1 MNKRLKEGEY
11 MKVRVHELAKKY
23 DIKNKEFLE
32 ILKKDIGITVTS
44 HLSNLDEDQV
54 KKIDDYFAKMNMLK
68 VETVEPVKVHKEKKD
83 EKPIRKIMDEDE
95 NDEGEGY
102 SQKNNK
108 KSKFQQSK
116 NKKNNI
122 TFEEDGNNHK
132 NKSKKKKGR
141 RTDFVLKT
149 VEATPD
155 VVEEDGIKI
164 IKFRGEL
171 TLGDFAEK
179 LGINSAEIIKK
190 LFLKGQML
198 TINSPITLSMAE
210 DLAADYDVL
219 VEEEQE
225 VELDFGEKFDLE
237 IEDKAADLKERPPVI
252 TIMGHV
258 DHGKTS
264 LLDAIRTTN
273 VVGGEA
279 GGITQKI
286 GAYQVVKDG
295 KRITF
300 IDTPG
305 HEAFTDM
312 RARGAQVTD
321 IAILVVAA
329 DDGVMPQTVEA
340 ISHAKVAKVPII
352 VAVNKI
358 DKPESN
364 PMKVKQELMEH
375 GLVSAE
381 WGGDVEFVE
390 VSAKQ
395 KINLDGLLDTIL
407 ITAEILELKGNTKKR
422 AKGVVLESRLDPKI
436 GPIADILVQ
445 EGTLKIGD
453 VIVAGEV
460 QGKVKA
466 LLNDKGERVNNAA
479 VSQPVEVIGFN
490 NVPDAGDT
498 MYVIQNEQHAK
509 RIVEEVRKERKIQET
524 TKKTISLESLS
535 DQLKHEDL
543 KELNLILRADS
554 KGSVDALR
562 DSLLKLSND
571 EVAVNIIQAASGAI
585 TESDIKLAEAAG
597 AIIIGFNVR
606 PTTKALKEAET
617 NKVEI
622 RTSGI
627 IYHIIEDIEKALAG
641 MLDPEFK
648 EEYQGRIE
656 IKKVF
661 KVSKVGNVAGCVV
674 IDGKVKSDS
683 NIRILRD
690 NVVIYEGKL
699 ASLKRFKDDAKEVV
713 AGQECGLGVENFN
726 DIKEGDVVEAFE
738 MVEVKRTLK

>member
-1 MNKRLKEGEY
+1 MIKEGDK

-23 DIKNKEFLE
+23 ELKNKEFLE
-32 ILKKDIGITVTS
+32 ILKKDIGVSVTS

-68 VETVEPVKVHKEKKD
+68 VETVEPVKMYKEKKE
-83 EKPIRKIMDEDE
+83 EKPIRKIIDEEDE
-95 NDEGEGY
+95 VEEG
-102 SQKNNK
+102 QKNNK
-108 KSKFQQSK
+108 KSKIQQKTKK
-116 NKKNNI
+116 NNNI
-122 TFEEDGNNHK
+122 TFDEDGNSHK

-179 LGINSAEIIKK
+179 LGVNSGEIIKK

-198 TINSPITLSMAE
+198 TINSPITLEMAE
-210 DLAADYDVL
+210 ELAGEYDAL

-225 VELDFGEKFDLE
+225 VELDFGEKFALE
-237 IEDKAADLKERPPVI
+237 IEDREADLKERPPVI

-273 VVGGEA
+273 VVEGEA

-358 DKPESN
+358 DKPEAN

-375 GLVSAE
+375 GIVSVE

-390 VSAKQ
+390 VSAKK

-407 ITAEILELKGNTKKR
+407 ITAEILELKGNVKKR

-466 LLNDKGERVNNAA
+466 LLNDKGERVENAI

-606 PTTKALKEAET
+606 PTTKALKEAEAS
-617 NKVEI
+617 KVEI

-738 MVEVKRTLK
+738 MVEIKRTLK

>member
-1 MNKRLKEGEY
+1 

-23 DIKNKEFLE
+23 ELKNKEFLE
-32 ILKKDIGITVTS
+32 ILKKDIGVSVTS

-68 VETVEPVKVHKEKKD
+68 VETVEPVKMYKEKKE
-83 EKPIRKIMDEDE
+83 EKPIRKIIDEEDE
-95 NDEGEGY
+95 VEER
-102 SQKNNK
+102 QKNNK
-108 KSKFQQSK
+108 KPKIQQKIKK
-116 NKKNNI
+116 NNNI
-122 TFEEDGNNHK
+122 TFDEDGNSHK

-179 LGINSAEIIKK
+179 LGVNSGEIIKK

-198 TINSPITLSMAE
+198 TINSPITLEMAE
-210 DLAADYDVL
+210 ELAGEYDAL

-225 VELDFGEKFDLE
+225 VELDFGEKFALE
-237 IEDKAADLKERPPVI
+237 IEDREADLKERPPVI

-273 VVGGEA
+273 VVEGEA

-358 DKPESN
+358 DKPEAN

-375 GLVSAE
+375 GIVSVE

-390 VSAKQ
+390 VSAKK

-407 ITAEILELKGNTKKR
+407 ITSEILELKGNVKKR

-466 LLNDKGERVNNAA
+466 LLNDKGERVNTAI

-674 IDGKVKSDS
+674 IDGKVKNDS

-738 MVEVKRTLK
+738 MVEIKRTLK

>member
-1 MNKRLKEGEY
+1 

-23 DIKNKEFLE
+23 ELKNKEFLE
-32 ILKKDIGITVTS
+32 ILKKDIGVSVTS

-68 VETVEPVKVHKEKKD
+68 VETVEPVKMYKEKKE
-83 EKPIRKIMDEDE
+83 EKPIRKIIDEEDE
-95 NDEGEGY
+95 VEEG
-102 SQKNNK
+102 QKNNK
-108 KSKFQQSK
+108 KIKIQQKTKK
-116 NKKNNI
+116 NNNI
-122 TFEEDGNNHK
+122 TFDEDGNSHK

-179 LGINSAEIIKK
+179 LGVNSGEIIKK

-198 TINSPITLSMAE
+198 TINSPITLEMAE
-210 DLAADYDVL
+210 ELAGEYDAL

-225 VELDFGEKFDLE
+225 VELDFGEKFALE
-237 IEDKAADLKERPPVI
+237 IEDREADLKERPPVI

-273 VVGGEA
+273 VVEGEA

-358 DKPESN
+358 DKPEAN

-375 GLVSAE
+375 GIVSVE

-390 VSAKQ
+390 VSAKK

-407 ITAEILELKGNTKKR
+407 ITSEILELKGNVRKR

-466 LLNDKGERVNNAA
+466 LLNDKGERVNTAI

-661 KVSKVGNVAGCVV
+661 KVSKVGNIAGCVV

-726 DIKEGDVVEAFE
+726 DIKDGDVVEAFE
-738 MVEVKRTLK
+738 MVEIKRTLK

>member
-1 MNKRLKEGEY
+1 MIKEGDK

-23 DIKNKEFLE
+23 ELKNKEFLE
-32 ILKKDIGITVTS
+32 ILKKDIGVSVTS

-68 VETVEPVKVHKEKKD
+68 VETVEPVKMYKEKKE
-83 EKPIRKIMDEDE
+83 EKPIRKIIDEEDE
-95 NDEGEGY
+95 VEEG
-102 SQKNNK
+102 QKNNK
-108 KSKFQQSK
+108 KSKIQQKTKK
-116 NKKNNI
+116 NNNI
-122 TFEEDGNNHK
+122 TFDEDGNSHK

-179 LGINSAEIIKK
+179 LGVNSGEIIKK

-198 TINSPITLSMAE
+198 TINSPITLEMAE
-210 DLAADYDVL
+210 ELAGEYDAL

-225 VELDFGEKFDLE
+225 VELDFGEKFALE
-237 IEDKAADLKERPPVI
+237 IEDREADLKERPPVI

-273 VVGGEA
+273 VVEGEA

-358 DKPESN
+358 DKPEAN

-375 GLVSAE
+375 GIVSVE

-390 VSAKQ
+390 VSAKK

-407 ITAEILELKGNTKKR
+407 ITSEILELKGNVKKR

-466 LLNDKGERVNNAA
+466 LLNDKGERVNTAI

-606 PTTKALKEAET
+606 PTTKALKEAEAS
-617 NKVEI
+617 KVEI

-674 IDGKVKSDS
+674 IDGKVKNDS

-738 MVEVKRTLK
+738 MVEIKRTLK

>member
-1 MNKRLKEGEY
+1 MIKEGDK

-23 DIKNKEFLE
+23 ELKNKEFLE
-32 ILKKDIGITVTS
+32 ILKKDIGVSVTS

-68 VETVEPVKVHKEKKD
+68 VETVEPVKMYKEKKE
-83 EKPIRKIMDEDE
+83 EKPIRKIIDEDE
-95 NDEGEGY
+95 IEEG
-102 SQKNNK
+102 QKNNK
-108 KSKFQQSK
+108 KPKIQQKIKK
-116 NKKNNI
+116 NNNI
-122 TFEEDGNNHK
+122 TFDEDGNSHK

-179 LGINSAEIIKK
+179 LGVNSGEIIKK

-198 TINSPITLSMAE
+198 TINSPITLEMAE
-210 DLAADYDVL
+210 ELAGEYDAL

-225 VELDFGEKFDLE
+225 VELDFGEKFALE
-237 IEDKAADLKERPPVI
+237 IEDREADLKERPPVI

-273 VVGGEA
+273 VVEGEA

-358 DKPESN
+358 DKPEAN

-375 GLVSAE
+375 GIVSVE

-390 VSAKQ
+390 VSAKK

-407 ITAEILELKGNTKKR
+407 ITSEILELKGNVKKR

-466 LLNDKGERVNNAA
+466 LLNDKGERVNTAI

-661 KVSKVGNVAGCVV
+661 KVSKVGNIAGCIV
-674 IDGKVKSDS
+674 IDGKVKNDS

-738 MVEVKRTLK
+738 MVEIKRTLK

>member
-1 MNKRLKEGEY
+1 

-23 DIKNKEFLE
+23 ELKNKEFLE
-32 ILKKDIGITVTS
+32 ILKKDIGVSVTS

-68 VETVEPVKVHKEKKD
+68 VETVEPVKMYKEKKE
-83 EKPIRKIMDEDE
+83 EKPIRKIIDEEDE
-95 NDEGEGY
+95 VEEG
-102 SQKNNK
+102 QKNNK
-108 KSKFQQSK
+108 KIKIQQKTKK
-116 NKKNNI
+116 NNNI
-122 TFEEDGNNHK
+122 TFDEDGNSHK

-179 LGINSAEIIKK
+179 LGVNSGEIIKK

-198 TINSPITLSMAE
+198 TINSPITLEMAE
-210 DLAADYDVL
+210 ELAGEYDAL

-225 VELDFGEKFDLE
+225 VELDFGEKFALE
-237 IEDKAADLKERPPVI
+237 IEDREADLKERPPVI

-273 VVGGEA
+273 VVEGEA

-358 DKPESN
+358 DKPEAN

-375 GLVSAE
+375 GIVSVE

-390 VSAKQ
+390 VSAKK

-407 ITAEILELKGNTKKR
+407 ITSEILELKGNVRKR

-466 LLNDKGERVNNAA
+466 LLNDKGERVNTAI

-738 MVEVKRTLK
+738 MVEIKRTLK

>member
-1 MNKRLKEGEY
+1 
-11 MKVRVHELAKKY
+11 MKTRVHEMAKKHG
-23 DIKNKEFLE
+23 IKNREFLE
-32 ILKKDIGITVTS
+32 VLKKDIGITVTS
-44 HLSNLDEDQV
+44 HLSNLDEEQV
-54 KKIDDYFAKMNMLK
+54 EKIDAYFAKMNMLK
-68 VETVEPVKVHKEKKD
+68 VEEPEPVKVHKEKKE
-83 EKPIRKIMDEDE
+83 EKPIRKIIDEDE
-95 NDEGEGY
+95 TDKDEIHT
-102 SQKNNK
+102 QKNNK
-108 KSKFQQSK
+108 KNKFQQK
-116 NKKNNI
+116 NKNKNHG
-122 TFEEDGNNHK
+122 FEDENGGTHK
-132 NKSKKKKGR
+132 NKNKKKKGR
-141 RTDFVLKT
+141 RTDFVVKT
-149 VEATPD
+149 AEATPD
-155 VVEEDGIKI
+155 VIEEDGIKI

-171 TLGDFAEK
+171 TLGDFADK
-179 LGINSAEIIKK
+179 LGVNSGEIIKK
-190 LFLKGQML
+190 LFLKGKMF
-198 TINSPITLSMAE
+198 TINSPITLELAE
-210 DLAADYDVL
+210 ELAADYDVL

-225 VELDFGEKFDLE
+225 VELDFGEKFALE
-237 IEDKAADLKERPPVI
+237 IEDKEADLKERPPVI

-273 VVGGEA
+273 VVSGEA

-286 GAYQVVKDG
+286 GAYQIEKDG
-295 KRITF
+295 RKITF
-300 IDTPG
+300 VDTPG

-329 DDGVMPQTVEA
+329 DDGVMPQTIEA

-358 DKPESN
+358 DKPEAN

-375 GLVSAE
+375 GLVSVE

-395 KINLDGLLDTIL
+395 RLNLDVLLDTIL

-466 LLNDKGERVNNAA
+466 LLNDKGDRVNSVS

-535 DQLKHEDL
+535 DQLKHENL

-585 TESDIKLAEAAG
+585 TESDVKLAETAG
-597 AIIIGFNVR
+597 AIIIGYSVR

-617 NKVEI
+617 SKVEI
-622 RTSGI
+622 RTSSI
-627 IYHIIEDIEKALAG
+627 IYHITEDIEKALAG
-641 MLDPEFK
+641 MLEPEFK
-648 EEYQGRIE
+648 ENYLGRIE

-674 IDGKVKSDS
+674 IDGKVKNDS

-699 ASLKRFKDDAKEVV
+699 SSLKRFKDDAKEVV

-726 DIKEGDVVEAFE
+726 DIKDGDVVEAFE
-738 MVEVKRTLK
+738 MVEVKRTLR

>member
-1 MNKRLKEGEY
+1 

-23 DIKNKEFLE
+23 ELKNKEFLE
-32 ILKKDIGITVTS
+32 ILKKDIGVSVTS

-68 VETVEPVKVHKEKKD
+68 VETVEPVKMYKEKKE
-83 EKPIRKIMDEDE
+83 EKPIRKIIDEEDE
-95 NDEGEGY
+95 VEEG
-102 SQKNNK
+102 QKNNK
-108 KSKFQQSK
+108 KSKIQQKTKK
-116 NKKNNI
+116 NNNI
-122 TFEEDGNNHK
+122 TFDEDGNSHK

-179 LGINSAEIIKK
+179 LGVNSGEIIKK

-198 TINSPITLSMAE
+198 TINSPITLEMAE
-210 DLAADYDVL
+210 ELAGEYDAL

-225 VELDFGEKFDLE
+225 VELDFGEKFALE
-237 IEDKAADLKERPPVI
+237 IEDREADLKERPPVI

-273 VVGGEA
+273 VVEGEA

-358 DKPESN
+358 DKPEAN

-375 GLVSAE
+375 GIVSVE

-390 VSAKQ
+390 VSAKK

-407 ITAEILELKGNTKKR
+407 ITSEILELKGNVKKR

-466 LLNDKGERVNNAA
+466 LLNDKGERVNTAI

-606 PTTKALKEAET
+606 PTTKALKEAEAS
-617 NKVEI
+617 KVEI

-738 MVEVKRTLK
+738 MVEIKRTLK

>member
-1 MNKRLKEGEY
+1 MIKEGDK

-23 DIKNKEFLE
+23 ELKNKEFLE
-32 ILKKDIGITVTS
+32 ILKKDIGVSVTS
-44 HLSNLDEDQV
+44 HLSNLDEDQI

-68 VETVEPVKVHKEKKD
+68 VETVEPVKMYKEKKE
-83 EKPIRKIMDEDE
+83 EKPIRKIIDEDE
-95 NDEGEGY
+95 VEEG
-102 SQKNNK
+102 QKNNK
-108 KSKFQQSK
+108 KTKIQQKTKK
-116 NKKNNI
+116 NNNI
-122 TFEEDGNNHK
+122 TFDEDGNSHK

-179 LGINSAEIIKK
+179 LGVNSGEIIKK

-198 TINSPITLSMAE
+198 TINSPITLEMAE
-210 DLAADYDVL
+210 ELAGEYDAL

-225 VELDFGEKFDLE
+225 VELDFGEKFALE
-237 IEDKAADLKERPPVI
+237 IEDREADLKERPPVI

-273 VVGGEA
+273 VVEGEA

-358 DKPESN
+358 DKPEAN

-375 GLVSAE
+375 GIVSVE

-390 VSAKQ
+390 VSAKK

-407 ITAEILELKGNTKKR
+407 ITSEILELKGNVRKR

-466 LLNDKGERVNNAA
+466 LLNDKGERVENAI

-606 PTTKALKEAET
+606 PTTKALKEAEAS
-617 NKVEI
+617 KVEI

-674 IDGKVKSDS
+674 IDGKVKNDS

-726 DIKEGDVVEAFE
+726 DIKDGDVVEAFE
-738 MVEVKRTLK
+738 MVEIKRTLK

>member
-1 MNKRLKEGEY
+1 

-23 DIKNKEFLE
+23 ELKNKEFLE
-32 ILKKDIGITVTS
+32 ILKKDIGVSVTS

-68 VETVEPVKVHKEKKD
+68 VETVEPVKMYKEKKE
-83 EKPIRKIMDEDE
+83 EKPIRKIIDEDE
-95 NDEGEGY
+95 IEEG
-102 SQKNNK
+102 QKNNK
-108 KSKFQQSK
+108 KPKIQQKTKK
-116 NKKNNI
+116 NNNI
-122 TFEEDGNNHK
+122 TFDEDGNSHK

-179 LGINSAEIIKK
+179 LGVNSGEIIKK

-198 TINSPITLSMAE
+198 TINSPITLEMAE
-210 DLAADYDVL
+210 ELAGEYDAL

-225 VELDFGEKFDLE
+225 VELDFGEKFALE
-237 IEDKAADLKERPPVI
+237 IEDREADLKERPPVI

-273 VVGGEA
+273 VVEGEA

-358 DKPESN
+358 DKPEAN

-375 GLVSAE
+375 GIVSVE

-390 VSAKQ
+390 VSAKK

-407 ITAEILELKGNTKKR
+407 ITSEILELKGNVRKR

-466 LLNDKGERVNNAA
+466 LLNDKGERVNTAI

-661 KVSKVGNVAGCVV
+661 KVSKIGNVAGCVV
-674 IDGKVKSDS
+674 IDGKVKNDS

-738 MVEVKRTLK
+738 MVEIKRTLK

>member
-1 MNKRLKEGEY
+1 MIKEGDK

-23 DIKNKEFLE
+23 ELKNKEFLE
-32 ILKKDIGITVTS
+32 ILKKDIGVSVTS

-68 VETVEPVKVHKEKKD
+68 VETVEPVKMYKEKKE
-83 EKPIRKIMDEDE
+83 EKPIRKIIDEDE
-95 NDEGEGY
+95 IEEG
-102 SQKNNK
+102 QKNNK
-108 KSKFQQSK
+108 KPKIQQKIKK
-116 NKKNNI
+116 NNNI
-122 TFEEDGNNHK
+122 TFDEDGNSHK

-179 LGINSAEIIKK
+179 LGVNSGEIIKK

-198 TINSPITLSMAE
+198 TINSPITLEMAE
-210 DLAADYDVL
+210 ELAGEYDAL

-225 VELDFGEKFDLE
+225 VELDFGEKFALE
-237 IEDKAADLKERPPVI
+237 IEDREADLKERPPVI

-273 VVGGEA
+273 VVEGEA

-358 DKPESN
+358 DKPEAN

-375 GLVSAE
+375 GIVSVE

-390 VSAKQ
+390 VSAKK

-407 ITAEILELKGNTKKR
+407 ITSEILELKGNVKKR

-466 LLNDKGERVNNAA
+466 LLNDKGERVNTAI

-674 IDGKVKSDS
+674 IDGKVKNDS

-726 DIKEGDVVEAFE
+726 DIKDGDVVEAFE
-738 MVEVKRTLK
+738 MVEIKRTLK

>member
-1 MNKRLKEGEY
+1 

-23 DIKNKEFLE
+23 ELKNKEFLE
-32 ILKKDIGITVTS
+32 ILKKDIGVSVTS

-68 VETVEPVKVHKEKKD
+68 VETVEPVKMYKEKKE
-83 EKPIRKIMDEDE
+83 EKPIRKIIDEEDE
-95 NDEGEGY
+95 VEEG
-102 SQKNNK
+102 QKNNK
-108 KSKFQQSK
+108 KSKIQQKTKK
-116 NKKNNI
+116 NNNI
-122 TFEEDGNNHK
+122 TFDEDGNSHK

-179 LGINSAEIIKK
+179 LGVNSGEIIKK

-198 TINSPITLSMAE
+198 TINSPITLEMAE
-210 DLAADYDVL
+210 ELAGEYDAL

-237 IEDKAADLKERPPVI
+237 IEDREADLKERPPVI

-273 VVGGEA
+273 VVEGEA

-358 DKPESN
+358 DKPEAN

-375 GLVSAE
+375 GIVSVE

-390 VSAKQ
+390 VSAKK

-407 ITAEILELKGNTKKR
+407 ITSEILELKGNVKKR

-466 LLNDKGERVNNAA
+466 LLNDKGERVNTAI

-674 IDGKVKSDS
+674 IDGKVKNDS

-738 MVEVKRTLK
+738 MVEIKRTLK

>member
-1 MNKRLKEGEY
+1 

-23 DIKNKEFLE
+23 ELKNKEFLE
-32 ILKKDIGITVTS
+32 ILKKDIGVSVTS

-68 VETVEPVKVHKEKKD
+68 VETVEPVKMYKEKKE
-83 EKPIRKIMDEDE
+83 EKPIRKIIDEDE
-95 NDEGEGY
+95 IEEG
-102 SQKNNK
+102 QKNNK
-108 KSKFQQSK
+108 KPKIQQKIKK
-116 NKKNNI
+116 NNNI
-122 TFEEDGNNHK
+122 TFDEDGNSHK

-179 LGINSAEIIKK
+179 LGVNSGEIIKK

-198 TINSPITLSMAE
+198 TINSPITLEMAE
-210 DLAADYDVL
+210 ELAGESDAL

-237 IEDKAADLKERPPVI
+237 IEDREADLKERPPVI

-273 VVGGEA
+273 VVEGEA

-358 DKPESN
+358 DKPEAN

-375 GLVSAE
+375 GIVSVE

-390 VSAKQ
+390 VSAKK

-407 ITAEILELKGNTKKR
+407 ITSEILELKGNVKKR

-466 LLNDKGERVNNAA
+466 LLNDKGERVNTAI

-674 IDGKVKSDS
+674 IDGKVKNDS

-738 MVEVKRTLK
+738 MVEIKRTLK

>member
-1 MNKRLKEGEY
+1 

-23 DIKNKEFLE
+23 ELKNKEFLE
-32 ILKKDIGITVTS
+32 ILKKDIGVSVTS

-68 VETVEPVKVHKEKKD
+68 VETVEPVKMYKEKKE
-83 EKPIRKIMDEDE
+83 EKPIRKIIDEDE
-95 NDEGEGY
+95 IEEG
-102 SQKNNK
+102 QKNNK
-108 KSKFQQSK
+108 KPKIQQKIKK
-116 NKKNNI
+116 NNNI
-122 TFEEDGNNHK
+122 TFDEDGNSHK

-179 LGINSAEIIKK
+179 LGVNSGEIIKK

-198 TINSPITLSMAE
+198 TINSPITLEMAE
-210 DLAADYDVL
+210 ELAGEYDAL

-225 VELDFGEKFDLE
+225 VELDFGEKFALE
-237 IEDKAADLKERPPVI
+237 IEDREADLKERPPVI

-273 VVGGEA
+273 VVEGEA

-358 DKPESN
+358 DKPEAN

-375 GLVSAE
+375 GIVSVE

-390 VSAKQ
+390 VSAKK

-407 ITAEILELKGNTKKR
+407 ITSEILELKGNVKKR

-466 LLNDKGERVNNAA
+466 LLNDKGERVNTAI

-699 ASLKRFKDDAKEVV
+699 ASLKRFKDDAKEVKL
-713 AGQECGLGVENFN
+713 GFECGIMIEGYN
-726 DIKEGDVVEAFE
+726 DIKVDDIIEAFE
-738 MVEVKRTLK
+738 MVEIKRK

>member
-1 MNKRLKEGEY
+1 

-23 DIKNKEFLE
+23 ELKNKEFLE
-32 ILKKDIGITVTS
+32 ILKKDIGVSVTS

-68 VETVEPVKVHKEKKD
+68 VETVEPVKMYKEKKE
-83 EKPIRKIMDEDE
+83 EKPIRKIIDEDE
-95 NDEGEGY
+95 IEEG
-102 SQKNNK
+102 QKNNK
-108 KSKFQQSK
+108 KPKIQQKIKK
-116 NKKNNI
+116 NNNI
-122 TFEEDGNNHK
+122 TFDEDGNSHK

-179 LGINSAEIIKK
+179 LGVNSGEIIKK

-198 TINSPITLSMAE
+198 TINSPITLEMAE
-210 DLAADYDVL
+210 ELAGEYDAL

-225 VELDFGEKFDLE
+225 VELDFGEKFALE
-237 IEDKAADLKERPPVI
+237 IEDREADLKERPPVI

-273 VVGGEA
+273 VVEGES

-358 DKPESN
+358 DKPEAN

-375 GLVSAE
+375 GIVSVE

-407 ITAEILELKGNTKKR
+407 ITSEILELKGNVKKR

-466 LLNDKGERVNNAA
+466 LLNDKGERVNTAI

-674 IDGKVKSDS
+674 IDGKVKNDS

-738 MVEVKRTLK
+738 MVEIKRTLK

>member
-1 MNKRLKEGEY
+1 
-11 MKVRVHELAKKY
+11 MKTRVHEMAKKHG
-23 DIKNKEFLE
+23 IKNREFLE
-32 ILKKDIGITVTS
+32 VLKKDIGITVTS
-44 HLSNLDEDQV
+44 HLSNLDEEQV
-54 KKIDDYFAKMNMLK
+54 EKIDTYFAKMNMLK
-68 VETVEPVKVHKEKKD
+68 VEAPEPVKVHKEKKE
-83 EKPIRKIMDEDE
+83 EKPIRKIIDEDE
-95 NDEGEGY
+95 TDKDEIHT
-102 SQKNNK
+102 QKNNK
-108 KSKFQQSK
+108 KNKFQQK
-116 NKKNNI
+116 NKNKNHG
-122 TFEEDGNNHK
+122 FEDENGENHK
-132 NKSKKKKGR
+132 NKNKKKKGR
-141 RTDFVLKT
+141 RTDFVVKT
-149 VEATPD
+149 AESTPD
-155 VVEEDGIKI
+155 VIEEDGIKI

-171 TLGDFAEK
+171 TLGDFADK
-179 LGINSAEIIKK
+179 LGVNSGEIIKK
-190 LFLKGQML
+190 LFLKGKMF
-198 TINSPITLSMAE
+198 TINSPITLELAE
-210 DLAADYDVL
+210 ELAADYDVL

-225 VELDFGEKFDLE
+225 VELDFGEKFALE
-237 IEDKAADLKERPPVI
+237 IEDKEADLKERSPVI

-273 VVGGEA
+273 VVSGEA

-286 GAYQVVKDG
+286 GAYQIEKDG
-295 KRITF
+295 RKITF
-300 IDTPG
+300 VDTPG

-329 DDGVMPQTVEA
+329 DDGVMPQTIEA

-358 DKPESN
+358 DKPEAN

-375 GLVSAE
+375 GLVSVE

-395 KINLDGLLDTIL
+395 RLNLDVLLDTIL

-466 LLNDKGERVNNAA
+466 LLNDKGDRVNSVS

-535 DQLKHEDL
+535 DQLKHENL

-585 TESDIKLAEAAG
+585 TESDVKLAETAG
-597 AIIIGFNVR
+597 AIIIGYSVR

-617 NKVEI
+617 SKVEI
-622 RTSGI
+622 RTSSI
-627 IYHIIEDIEKALAG
+627 IYHITEDIEKALAG
-641 MLDPEFK
+641 MLEPEFK
-648 EEYQGRIE
+648 ENYLGRIE

-674 IDGKVKSDS
+674 IDGKVKNDS

-699 ASLKRFKDDAKEVV
+699 SSLKRFKDDAKEVV

-726 DIKEGDVVEAFE
+726 DIKDGDVVEAFE
-738 MVEVKRTLK
+738 MVEVKRTLR

>member
-1 MNKRLKEGEY
+1 

-23 DIKNKEFLE
+23 ELKNKEFLE
-32 ILKKDIGITVTS
+32 ILKKDIGVSVTS

-68 VETVEPVKVHKEKKD
+68 VETVEPVKMYKEKKE
-83 EKPIRKIMDEDE
+83 EKPIRKIIDEEDE
-95 NDEGEGY
+95 VEEG
-102 SQKNNK
+102 QKNNK
-108 KSKFQQSK
+108 KIKIQQKTKK
-116 NKKNNI
+116 NNNI
-122 TFEEDGNNHK
+122 TFDEDGNSHK

-179 LGINSAEIIKK
+179 LGVNSGEIIKK

-198 TINSPITLSMAE
+198 TINSPITLEMAE
-210 DLAADYDVL
+210 ELAGEYDAL

-225 VELDFGEKFDLE
+225 VELDFGEKFALE
-237 IEDKAADLKERPPVI
+237 IEDREADLKERPPVI

-273 VVGGEA
+273 VVEGEA

-358 DKPESN
+358 DKPEAN

-375 GLVSAE
+375 GIVSVE

-390 VSAKQ
+390 VSAKK

-407 ITAEILELKGNTKKR
+407 ITSEILELKGNVKKR
-422 AKGVVLESRLDPKI
+422 AKGVVLESRLDPKM

-466 LLNDKGERVNNAA
+466 LLNDKGERVNTAI

-674 IDGKVKSDS
+674 IDGKVKNDS

-738 MVEVKRTLK
+738 MVEIKRTLK

>member
-1 MNKRLKEGEY
+1 

-23 DIKNKEFLE
+23 ELKNKEFLE
-32 ILKKDIGITVTS
+32 ILKKDIGVSVTS

-68 VETVEPVKVHKEKKD
+68 VETVEPVKMYKEKKE
-83 EKPIRKIMDEDE
+83 EKPIRKIIDEEDE
-95 NDEGEGY
+95 VEEG
-102 SQKNNK
+102 QKNNK
-108 KSKFQQSK
+108 KSKIQQKTKK
-116 NKKNNI
+116 NNNI
-122 TFEEDGNNHK
+122 TFDEDGNSHK

-179 LGINSAEIIKK
+179 LGVNSGEIIKK

-198 TINSPITLSMAE
+198 TINSPITLEMAE
-210 DLAADYDVL
+210 ELAGEYDAL

-225 VELDFGEKFDLE
+225 VELDFGEKFALE
-237 IEDKAADLKERPPVI
+237 IEDREADLKERPPVI

-273 VVGGEA
+273 VVEGEA

-358 DKPESN
+358 DKPEAN

-375 GLVSAE
+375 GIVSVE

-390 VSAKQ
+390 VSAKK

-407 ITAEILELKGNTKKR
+407 ITAEILELKGNVKKR
-422 AKGVVLESRLDPKI
+422 AKGVVLESRLDPKM

-466 LLNDKGERVNNAA
+466 LLNDKGERVNTAI

-661 KVSKVGNVAGCVV
+661 KVSKVGNIAGCIV
-674 IDGKVKSDS
+674 IDGKVKNDS

-738 MVEVKRTLK
+738 MVEIKRTLK

>member
-1 MNKRLKEGEY
+1 

-23 DIKNKEFLE
+23 ELKNKEFLE
-32 ILKKDIGITVTS
+32 ILKKDIGVSVTS

-68 VETVEPVKVHKEKKD
+68 VETVEPVKMYKEKKE
-83 EKPIRKIMDEDE
+83 EKPIRKIIDEDE
-95 NDEGEGY
+95 IEEG
-102 SQKNNK
+102 QKNNK
-108 KSKFQQSK
+108 KPKIQQKIKK
-116 NKKNNI
+116 NNNI
-122 TFEEDGNNHK
+122 TFDEDGNSHK

-179 LGINSAEIIKK
+179 LGVNSGEIIKK

-198 TINSPITLSMAE
+198 TINSPITLEMAE
-210 DLAADYDVL
+210 ELAGEYDAL

-225 VELDFGEKFDLE
+225 VELDFGEKFALE
-237 IEDKAADLKERPPVI
+237 IEDREADLKERPPVI

-273 VVGGEA
+273 VVEGEA

-358 DKPESN
+358 DKPEAN

-375 GLVSAE
+375 GIVSVE

-390 VSAKQ
+390 VSAKK

-407 ITAEILELKGNTKKR
+407 ITSEILELKGNVKKR
-422 AKGVVLESRLDPKI
+422 AKGVVLESRLDPKM

-466 LLNDKGERVNNAA
+466 LLNDKGERVNTAI

-674 IDGKVKSDS
+674 IDGKVKNDS

-726 DIKEGDVVEAFE
+726 DIKDGDVVEAFE

>member
-1 MNKRLKEGEY
+1 

-23 DIKNKEFLE
+23 ELKNKEFLE
-32 ILKKDIGITVTS
+32 ILKKDIGVSVTS

-68 VETVEPVKVHKEKKD
+68 VETVEPVKMYKEKKE
-83 EKPIRKIMDEDE
+83 EKPIRKIIDEDE
-95 NDEGEGY
+95 IEEG
-102 SQKNNK
+102 QKNNK
-108 KSKFQQSK
+108 KPKIQQKIKK
-116 NKKNNI
+116 NNNI
-122 TFEEDGNNHK
+122 TFDEDGNSHK

-179 LGINSAEIIKK
+179 LGVNSGEIIKK

-198 TINSPITLSMAE
+198 TINSPITLEMAE
-210 DLAADYDVL
+210 ELAGEYDAL

-225 VELDFGEKFDLE
+225 VELDFGEKFALE
-237 IEDKAADLKERPPVI
+237 IEDREADLKERPPVI

-273 VVGGEA
+273 VVEGEA

-358 DKPESN
+358 DKPEAN

-375 GLVSAE
+375 GIVSVE

-390 VSAKQ
+390 VSAKK

-407 ITAEILELKGNTKKR
+407 ITSEILELKGNVKKR

-466 LLNDKGERVNNAA
+466 LLNDKGERVNTAI

-690 NVVIYEGKL
+690 NVVVYEGKL

-738 MVEVKRTLK
+738 MVEIKRTLK

>member
-1 MNKRLKEGEY
+1 
-11 MKVRVHELAKKY
+11 MKTRVHELAKKHG
-23 DIKNKEFLE
+23 IKNKEFLE
-32 ILKKDIGITVTS
+32 IIKKDVGINVTS
-44 HLSNLDEDQV
+44 HLSNLEDDQV

-68 VETVEPVKVHKEKKD
+68 VDTIEPVKNYKEKKE
-83 EKPIRKIMDEDE
+83 EKIIRKIIDEDE
-95 NDEGEGY
+95 TDENEGH

-108 KSKFQQSK
+108 KNKFQQPK
-116 NKKNNI
+116 NKK
-122 TFEEDGNNHK
+122 GNNVAFDDENRSEHK
-132 NKSKKKKGR
+132 NKNKKKKGR
-141 RTDFVLKT
+141 RTDFVMK
-149 VEATPD
+149 VAEQTPD
-155 VVEEDGIKI
+155 VIEEDGIKI
-164 IKFRGEL
+164 IKFRGEI
-171 TLGDFAEK
+171 TLGNFAEK
-179 LGINSAEIIKK
+179 LGVNSGEIIKK

-198 TINSPITLSMAE
+198 TINSPITLEMAE
-210 DLAADYDVL
+210 ELAGEYDAL
-219 VEEEQE
+219 VEEEEE
-225 VELDFGEKFDLE
+225 VELEFGEKFALE
-237 IEDKAADLKERPPVI
+237 IQDKETDLIERPAVI

-273 VVGGEA
+273 VVSGEA

-286 GAYQVVKDG
+286 GAYQIEKDG
-295 KRITF
+295 RKITF
-300 IDTPG
+300 VDTPG

-329 DDGVMPQTVEA
+329 DDGVMPQTIEA
-340 ISHAKVAKVPII
+340 ISHAKVAKVPVI

-358 DKPESN
+358 DKPEAN

-375 GLVSAE
+375 GLVSVE

-395 KINLDGLLDTIL
+395 KMNLDVLLDTIL
-407 ITAEILELKGNTKKR
+407 ITADILELKANSKKR

-466 LLNDKGERVNNAA
+466 LLDDKGERVESATL
-479 VSQPVEVIGFN
+479 SQPVEVIGFN
-490 NVPDAGDT
+490 NVPNAGDT

-509 RIVEEVRKERKIQET
+509 RIVEEVRKERKILET

-535 DQLKHEDL
+535 DQLKHENL

-585 TESDIKLAEAAG
+585 TESDIKLAETAG
-597 AIIIGFNVR
+597 AIIIGYNVR
-606 PTTKALKEAET
+606 PTTKAIKEAEIS
-617 NKVEI
+617 KVEI
-622 RTSGI
+622 RTSSI
-627 IYHIIEDIEKALAG
+627 IYHITEDIEKALAG
-641 MLDPEFK
+641 MLEPEFK
-648 EEYQGRIE
+648 ENYLGRIE

-674 IDGKVKSDS
+674 VDGKVRNDA

-690 NVVIYEGKL
+690 NVVLYEGKL
-699 ASLKRFKDDAKEVV
+699 SSLKRFKDDAKEVV
-713 AGQECGLGVENFN
+713 VGQECGLGVENFN

>member
-1 MNKRLKEGEY
+1 

-23 DIKNKEFLE
+23 ELKNKEFLE
-32 ILKKDIGITVTS
+32 ILKKDIGVSVTS

-68 VETVEPVKVHKEKKD
+68 VETVEPVKMYKEKKE
-83 EKPIRKIMDEDE
+83 EKPIRKIIDEDE
-95 NDEGEGY
+95 IEEG
-102 SQKNNK
+102 QKNNK
-108 KSKFQQSK
+108 KPKIQQKIKK
-116 NKKNNI
+116 NNNI
-122 TFEEDGNNHK
+122 TFDEDGNSHK

-179 LGINSAEIIKK
+179 LGVNSGEIIKK

-198 TINSPITLSMAE
+198 TINSPITLEMAE
-210 DLAADYDVL
+210 ELAGEYDAL

-225 VELDFGEKFDLE
+225 VELDFGEKFALE
-237 IEDKAADLKERPPVI
+237 IEDREADLKERPPVI

-273 VVGGEA
+273 VVEGEA

-358 DKPESN
+358 DKPEAN

-375 GLVSAE
+375 GIVSVE

-390 VSAKQ
+390 VSAKK

-407 ITAEILELKGNTKKR
+407 ITSEILELKGNVKKR

-466 LLNDKGERVNNAA
+466 LLNDKGERVNTAI

-606 PTTKALKEAET
+606 PTTKALKEAEAS
-617 NKVEI
+617 KVEI

-674 IDGKVKSDS
+674 IDGKVKNDS

-738 MVEVKRTLK
+738 MVEIKRTLK

>member
-1 MNKRLKEGEY
+1 

-23 DIKNKEFLE
+23 ELKNKEFLE
-32 ILKKDIGITVTS
+32 ILKKDIGVSVTS

-68 VETVEPVKVHKEKKD
+68 VETVEPVKMYKEKKE
-83 EKPIRKIMDEDE
+83 EKPIRKIIDEEDE
-95 NDEGEGY
+95 VEEG
-102 SQKNNK
+102 QKNNK
-108 KSKFQQSK
+108 KSKIQQKTKK
-116 NKKNNI
+116 NNNI
-122 TFEEDGNNHK
+122 TFDEDGNSHK

-179 LGINSAEIIKK
+179 LGVNSGEIIKK

-198 TINSPITLSMAE
+198 TINSPITLEMAE
-210 DLAADYDVL
+210 ELAGEYDAL

-225 VELDFGEKFDLE
+225 VELDFGEKFALE
-237 IEDKAADLKERPPVI
+237 IEDREADLKERPPVI

-273 VVGGEA
+273 VVEGEA

-358 DKPESN
+358 DKPEAN

-375 GLVSAE
+375 GIVSVE

-390 VSAKQ
+390 VSAKK

-407 ITAEILELKGNTKKR
+407 ITSEILELKGNVRKR

-466 LLNDKGERVNNAA
+466 LLNDKGERVENAI

-606 PTTKALKEAET
+606 PTTKALKEAEAS
-617 NKVEI
+617 KVEI

-674 IDGKVKSDS
+674 IDGKVKNDS

-738 MVEVKRTLK
+738 MVEIKRTLK

>member
-1 MNKRLKEGEY
+1 

-23 DIKNKEFLE
+23 ELKNKEFLE
-32 ILKKDIGITVTS
+32 ILKKDIGVSVTS

-68 VETVEPVKVHKEKKD
+68 VETVEPVKMYKEKKE
-83 EKPIRKIMDEDE
+83 EKPIRKIIDEDE
-95 NDEGEGY
+95 IEER
-102 SQKNNK
+102 QKNNK
-108 KSKFQQSK
+108 KPKIQQKIKK
-116 NKKNNI
+116 NNNI
-122 TFEEDGNNHK
+122 TFDEDGNSHK

-179 LGINSAEIIKK
+179 LGVNSGEIIKK

-198 TINSPITLSMAE
+198 TINSPITLEMAE
-210 DLAADYDVL
+210 ELAGEYDAL

-225 VELDFGEKFDLE
+225 VELDFGEKFALE
-237 IEDKAADLKERPPVI
+237 IEDREADLKERPPVI

-273 VVGGEA
+273 VVEGEA

-358 DKPESN
+358 DKPEAN

-375 GLVSAE
+375 GIVSVE

-390 VSAKQ
+390 VSAKK

-407 ITAEILELKGNTKKR
+407 ITSEILELKGNVKKR
-422 AKGVVLESRLDPKI
+422 AKGVVLESRLDPKM

-466 LLNDKGERVNNAA
+466 LLNDKGERVNTAI

-738 MVEVKRTLK
+738 MVEIKRTLK

>member
-1 MNKRLKEGEY
+1 

-23 DIKNKEFLE
+23 ELKNKEFLE
-32 ILKKDIGITVTS
+32 ILKKDIGVSVTS

-68 VETVEPVKVHKEKKD
+68 VETVEPVKMYKEKKE
-83 EKPIRKIMDEDE
+83 EKPIRKIIDEEDE
-95 NDEGEGY
+95 VEEG
-102 SQKNNK
+102 QKNNK
-108 KSKFQQSK
+108 KPKLQQKIKK
-116 NKKNNI
+116 NNNI
-122 TFEEDGNNHK
+122 TFDEDGNSHK

-179 LGINSAEIIKK
+179 LGVNSGEIIKK

-198 TINSPITLSMAE
+198 TINSPITLEMAE
-210 DLAADYDVL
+210 ELAGEYDAL

-225 VELDFGEKFDLE
+225 VELDFGEKFALE
-237 IEDKAADLKERPPVI
+237 IEDREADLKERPPVI

-273 VVGGEA
+273 VVEGEA

-358 DKPESN
+358 DKPEAN

-375 GLVSAE
+375 GIVSVE

-390 VSAKQ
+390 VSAKK

-407 ITAEILELKGNTKKR
+407 ITSEILELKGNVKKR
-422 AKGVVLESRLDPKI
+422 AKGVVLESRLDPKM

-466 LLNDKGERVNNAA
+466 LLNDKGERVNTAI

-726 DIKEGDVVEAFE
+726 DIKDGDVVEAFE
-738 MVEVKRTLK
+738 MVEIKRTLK

>member
-1 MNKRLKEGEY
+1 MIKEGDK

-23 DIKNKEFLE
+23 ELKNKEFLE
-32 ILKKDIGITVTS
+32 ILKKDIGVSVTS

-68 VETVEPVKVHKEKKD
+68 VETVEPVKMYKEKKE
-83 EKPIRKIMDEDE
+83 EKPIRKIIDEEDE
-95 NDEGEGY
+95 VEEG
-102 SQKNNK
+102 QKNNK
-108 KSKFQQSK
+108 KSKIQQKTKK
-116 NKKNNI
+116 NNNI
-122 TFEEDGNNHK
+122 TFDEDGNSHK

-179 LGINSAEIIKK
+179 LGVNSGEIIKK

-198 TINSPITLSMAE
+198 TINSPITLEMAE
-210 DLAADYDVL
+210 ELAGEYDAL

-225 VELDFGEKFDLE
+225 VELDFGEKFALE
-237 IEDKAADLKERPPVI
+237 IEDREADLKERPPVI

-273 VVGGEA
+273 VVEGEA

-358 DKPESN
+358 DKPEAN

-375 GLVSAE
+375 GIVSVE

-407 ITAEILELKGNTKKR
+407 ITSEILELKGNVRKR

-466 LLNDKGERVNNAA
+466 LLNDKGERVENAI

-606 PTTKALKEAET
+606 PTTKALKEAEAS
-617 NKVEI
+617 KVEI

-674 IDGKVKSDS
+674 IDGKVKNDS

-738 MVEVKRTLK
+738 MVEIKRTLK

>member
-1 MNKRLKEGEY
+1 MIKEGDK

-23 DIKNKEFLE
+23 ELKNKEFLE
-32 ILKKDIGITVTS
+32 ILKKDIGVSVTS

-68 VETVEPVKVHKEKKD
+68 VETVEPVKMYKEKKE
-83 EKPIRKIMDEDE
+83 EKPIRKIIDEEDE
-95 NDEGEGY
+95 VEEG
-102 SQKNNK
+102 QKNNK
-108 KSKFQQSK
+108 KSKIQQKTKK
-116 NKKNNI
+116 NNNI
-122 TFEEDGNNHK
+122 TFDEDGNSHK

-179 LGINSAEIIKK
+179 LGVNSGEIIKK

-198 TINSPITLSMAE
+198 TINSPITLEMAE
-210 DLAADYDVL
+210 ELAGEYDAL

-225 VELDFGEKFDLE
+225 VELDFGEKFALE
-237 IEDKAADLKERPPVI
+237 IEDREADLKERPPVI

-273 VVGGEA
+273 VVEGEA

-358 DKPESN
+358 DKPEAN

-375 GLVSAE
+375 GIVSVE

-390 VSAKQ
+390 VSAKK

-407 ITAEILELKGNTKKR
+407 ITSEILELKGNVKKR

-466 LLNDKGERVNNAA
+466 LLNDKGERVNTAI

-674 IDGKVKSDS
+674 IDGKVKNDS
-683 NIRILRD
+683 NTRILRD

-738 MVEVKRTLK
+738 MVEIKRTLK

>member
-1 MNKRLKEGEY
+1 MIKEGDK

-23 DIKNKEFLE
+23 ELKNKEFLE
-32 ILKKDIGITVTS
+32 ILKKDIGVSVTS

-68 VETVEPVKVHKEKKD
+68 VETVEPVKMYKEKKE
-83 EKPIRKIMDEDE
+83 EKPIRKIIDEDE
-95 NDEGEGY
+95 IEEG
-102 SQKNNK
+102 QKNNK
-108 KSKFQQSK
+108 KPKIQQKTKK
-116 NKKNNI
+116 NNNI
-122 TFEEDGNNHK
+122 TFDEDGNSHK

-179 LGINSAEIIKK
+179 LGVNSGEIIKK

-198 TINSPITLSMAE
+198 TINSPITLEMAE
-210 DLAADYDVL
+210 ELAGEYDAL

-225 VELDFGEKFDLE
+225 VELDFGEKFALE
-237 IEDKAADLKERPPVI
+237 IEDREADLKERPPVI

-273 VVGGEA
+273 VVEGEA

-358 DKPESN
+358 DKPEAN

-375 GLVSAE
+375 GIVSVE

-390 VSAKQ
+390 VSAKK

-407 ITAEILELKGNTKKR
+407 ITSEILELKGNVKKR

-466 LLNDKGERVNNAA
+466 LLNDKGERVNTAI

-738 MVEVKRTLK
+738 MVEIKRTLK

>member
-1 MNKRLKEGEY
+1 

-23 DIKNKEFLE
+23 ELKNKEFLE
-32 ILKKDIGITVTS
+32 ILKKDIGVSVTS

-68 VETVEPVKVHKEKKD
+68 VETVEPVKMYKEKKE
-83 EKPIRKIMDEDE
+83 EKPIRKIIDEEDE
-95 NDEGEGY
+95 VEEG
-102 SQKNNK
+102 QKNNK
-108 KSKFQQSK
+108 KTKIQQKIKK
-116 NKKNNI
+116 NNNI
-122 TFEEDGNNHK
+122 TFDEDGNSHK

-179 LGINSAEIIKK
+179 LGVNSGEIIKK

-198 TINSPITLSMAE
+198 TINSPITLEMAE
-210 DLAADYDVL
+210 ELAGEYDAL

-225 VELDFGEKFDLE
+225 VELDFGEKFALE
-237 IEDKAADLKERPPVI
+237 IEDREADLKERPPVI

-273 VVGGEA
+273 VVEGEA

-358 DKPESN
+358 DKPEAN

-375 GLVSAE
+375 GIVSVE

-390 VSAKQ
+390 VSAKK

-407 ITAEILELKGNTKKR
+407 ITSEILELKGNVRKR

-466 LLNDKGERVNNAA
+466 LLNDKGERVENAI

-606 PTTKALKEAET
+606 PTTKALKEAEAS
-617 NKVEI
+617 KVEI

-661 KVSKVGNVAGCVV
+661 KVSKVGNIAGCVV
-674 IDGKVKSDS
+674 IDGKVKNDS

-726 DIKEGDVVEAFE
+726 DIKDGDVVEAFE
-738 MVEVKRTLK
+738 MVEIKRTLK

>member
-1 MNKRLKEGEY
+1 MIKEGDK

-23 DIKNKEFLE
+23 ELKNKEFLE
-32 ILKKDIGITVTS
+32 ILKKDIGVSVTS

-68 VETVEPVKVHKEKKD
+68 VETVEPVKMYKEKKE
-83 EKPIRKIMDEDE
+83 EKPIRKIIDEEDE
-95 NDEGEGY
+95 VEEG
-102 SQKNNK
+102 QKNNK
-108 KSKFQQSK
+108 KSKIQQKTKK
-116 NKKNNI
+116 NNNI
-122 TFEEDGNNHK
+122 TFDEDGNSHK

-179 LGINSAEIIKK
+179 LGVNSGEIIKK

-198 TINSPITLSMAE
+198 TINSPITLEMAE
-210 DLAADYDVL
+210 ELAGEYDAL

-225 VELDFGEKFDLE
+225 VELDFGEKFALE
-237 IEDKAADLKERPPVI
+237 IEDREADLKERPPVI

-273 VVGGEA
+273 VVEGEA

-286 GAYQVVKDG
+286 GAYQVEKDG

-358 DKPESN
+358 DKPEAN

-375 GLVSAE
+375 GIVSVE

-390 VSAKQ
+390 VSAKK

-407 ITAEILELKGNTKKR
+407 ITSEILELKGNVRKR

-466 LLNDKGERVNNAA
+466 LLNDKGERVNTAI

-606 PTTKALKEAET
+606 PTTKALKEAEAS
-617 NKVEI
+617 KVEI

-674 IDGKVKSDS
+674 IDGKVKNDS
-683 NIRILRD
+683 NIRIIRD

-738 MVEVKRTLK
+738 MVEIKRTLK